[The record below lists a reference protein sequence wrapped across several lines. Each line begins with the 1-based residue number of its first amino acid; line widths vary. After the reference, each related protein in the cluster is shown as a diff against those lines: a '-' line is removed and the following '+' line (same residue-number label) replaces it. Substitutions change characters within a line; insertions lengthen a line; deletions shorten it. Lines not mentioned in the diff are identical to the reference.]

1 MSPNL
6 LWYLPFT
13 SFEVI
18 GGGRGGL
25 TVSGTEAA
33 AACDPEAAVTAE
45 DRFAKGEGIL
55 EGRVGGE
62 AGSWSMINERDGQA
76 DCGGGLEATGGFSFT
91 SGLEETGGLRF
102 KSVGDTSVRGYM
114 C

>member
-1 MSPNL
+1 
-6 LWYLPFT
+6 
-13 SFEVI
+13 
-18 GGGRGGL
+18 
-25 TVSGTEAA
+25 
-33 AACDPEAAVTAE
+33 
-45 DRFAKGEGIL
+45 
-55 EGRVGGE
+55 
-62 AGSWSMINERDGQA
+62 MINERDGQA